1 VNLDPRYIRSNAPH
15 RETEGSKSG
24 FLQRVVQTVGSSSA
38 VGARMLRKPQL
49 SCGGTNSSNPSS
61 SSGESANFR
70 SLAFST
76 AAHWPGAR
84 LSHSPPPP
92 GGILGKLRHG
102 TQQLRHADEV
112 AGRSRERELSNIV
125 ADPATAKAA
134 IVDCVLDFN

>member
-1 VNLDPRYIRSNAPH
+1 LA
-15 RETEGSKSG
+15 G
-24 FLQRVVQTVGSSSA
+24 
-38 VGARMLRKPQL
+38 GA
-49 SCGGTNSSNPSS
+49 
-61 SSGESANFR
+61 FI
-70 SLAFST
+70 AFSAST
-76 AAHWPGAR
+76 
-84 LSHSPPPP
+84 